1 MQSWM
6 LRRGNI
12 SLDSIQTLRLLFDEN
27 STALAPN
34 LENELQGV

>member
-1 MQSWM
+1 MQSWI

-12 SLDSIQTLRLLFDEN
+12 SLDNFRTLRALFDEN